1 MEFLA
6 ALSWAI
12 FQLFT
17 RPLSVHI
24 HHTQK
29 LIKCEKKIII
39 AVVLI
44 VVYNKY
50 FSYENQGQ
58 PFMYFKIPR
67 TKFKFCCLPSF
78 IFVWIF
84 LFWRH
89 TQSKTMTITMVSK
102 QNKAPPQNVFI
113 ITYIKCFIYYVK
125 QLIQMFKKKM

>member
-1 MEFLA
+1 M
-6 ALSWAI
+6 SNISAI
-12 FQLFT
+12 YSPT
-17 RPLSVHI
+17 IPPYPS
-24 HHTQK
+24 QK
-29 LIKCEKKIII
+29 KIDWMREKKLLLLLFWLFC
-39 AVVLI
+39 VL
-44 VVYNKY
+44 VYNVYKY

-67 TKFKFCCLPSF
+67 TIFKFCCLPSF

-89 TQSKTMTITMVSK
+89 TQACSSKTMTITMVSK

-125 QLIQMFKKKM
+125 QLIQMF